1 MQDAQFLYWLLY
13 LLEFLNL
20 FQEIRSQLFP
30 LSVKQKKQVIKKK
43 DIIIAE
49 QNKKRKQMSTRSKE
63 FKKSKYDDY
72 GNVIPEVKVPK
83 MYKKNYRFHRN
94 K

>member
-1 MQDAQFLYWLLY
+1 
-13 LLEFLNL
+13 
-20 FQEIRSQLFP
+20 
-30 LSVKQKKQVIKKK
+30 
-43 DIIIAE
+43 
-49 QNKKRKQMSTRSKE
+49 MSTRSKE